1 MLLHVNARGDD
12 CGHVLSDFF
21 HQGIALGGRAA
32 VGQRVST
39 LLDTVGESFELNVA
53 AAQEAGTLI
62 KTARPIILAQGSVW
76 EKWNYSYSRTA
87 HAGSVF
93 LACPASICLK

>member
-1 MLLHVNARGDD
+1 MQASGMSEKAYFYPREGSTVF
-12 CGHVLSDFF
+12 LSPDN
-21 HQGIALGGRAA
+21 
-32 VGQRVST
+32 
-39 LLDTVGESFELNVA
+39 DTVGESFELNVIV
-53 AAQEAGTLI
+53 AQEAGTLI